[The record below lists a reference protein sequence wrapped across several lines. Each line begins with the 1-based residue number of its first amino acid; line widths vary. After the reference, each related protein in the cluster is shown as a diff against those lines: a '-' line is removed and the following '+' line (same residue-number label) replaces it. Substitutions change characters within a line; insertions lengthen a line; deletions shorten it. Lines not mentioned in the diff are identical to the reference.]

1 MDISSLI
8 TSLAAAIFSQPLT
21 LRPATRACGH
31 RALAAA
37 VLLLGMA
44 GARPSLAQDLIVRTD
59 GTRIEAR
66 VLDVNGPQITYKN
79 WAGQD
84 GGPITLLSTDYV
96 RYVQYQDGTRRDF
109 TVAMLPPKGPPEAE
123 PAPNLGRNI
132 VAIRPLDAWLTC
144 LTLTY
149 ERLLGPDRRVGVKVP
164 LTVKLHRQPA
174 ETRHGWG
181 YYPANKIFSTGLEVD
196 FYSGPPA
203 RFRYFFG
210 PVVQYGQCRYRSGQ
224 EYLGNFDFFGLDFGP
239 VYTYQEGVGEHFA
252 VLFNNGV
259 YYQMGKRFVFAA
271 DAGIGW
277 QTKVLDKGLRNLNTE
292 ELAGSQLKITA
303 NINFGYQF

>member
-1 MDISSLI
+1 MDTSLLI
-8 TSLAAAIFSQPLT
+8 TSLATARPSQLLT
-21 LRPATRACGH
+21 LRPATW
-31 RALAAA
+31 ALARPTLPIAI
-37 VLLLGMA
+37 VLLGMV

-66 VLDVNGPQITYKN
+66 LLEVNGPQITYKS

-84 GGPITLLSTDYV
+84 GPITLLSTDYV

-109 TVAMLPPKGPPEAE
+109 TIAVLPPTGPPVAE
-123 PAPNLGRNI
+123 QAPCPGRNI
-132 VAIRPLDAWLTC
+132 VAIRPLDSWLTC

-174 ETRHGWG
+174 ETRHGLG
-181 YYPANKIFSTGLEVD
+181 YYPANKVFSTGLEVD

-210 PVVQYGQCRYRSGQ
+210 PAVQYGQFRYRSGQ
-224 EYLGNFDFFGLDFGP
+224 EYLGNLDFFGLDFGP
-239 VYTYQEGVGEHFA
+239 VYTYEEGVGEHFA
-252 VLFNNGV
+252 LLFNNGV

-277 QTKVLDKGLRNLNTE
+277 QTKILDKRLRNLDTD
-292 ELAGSQLKITA
+292 ELAGSQLKVTA